1 MLNVKNA
8 AFTIGII
15 IFGLL
20 YLDTKVKH
28 IAIYML
34 KGVLLI
40 PIFLS
45 SFKVSA
51 QSSPKYS
58 NEFLAI
64 GVGARALAMS
74 NAMTSVSDD
83 VTSVYWNPAALTDI
97 EYRYQFSFQHA
108 AYFAGVANYDYIGA
122 AMAVDSDSHMGLGI
136 IRLGIDDIPDTRL
149 LFDDQGRIDYSR
161 INFFSSSDL
170 AIVFSY
176 ARGVGFI
183 SDDPFVEGGGLTFGV
198 NAKIIRRRIG
208 DFADAWGFGLDASAK
223 YRYNAWN
230 FGLMLRDI
238 TTTFN
243 SWTINK
249 DQLRPIFN
257 QTNNEIPGNST
268 EITLPKAIFGASRSF
283 KITDKV
289 DVLASADIVFT
300 FDGRRNV
307 LVKSNFTSID
317 PQVGAEFDY
326 EDKFFFRM
334 GIGNFQRVKD
344 FSYGDNPSTSTFWSF
359 QPNVGVGLK
368 LEDFTID
375 YALTDIGNVA
385 ESPYSH
391 VFSILYSL
399 EKLPGIYARNKR
411 RIVKKEDKSE
421 K

>member
-1 MLNVKNA
+1 MS
-8 AFTIGII
+8 
-15 IFGLL
+15 
-20 YLDTKVKH
+20 VKH
-28 IAIYML
+28 IAVYIL

-45 SFKVSA
+45 SHKVLA

-58 NEFLAI
+58 NEFMAI

-83 VTSVYWNPAALTDI
+83 VTSIYWNPAALTDI
-97 EYRYQFSFQHA
+97 EHRYQFSFQHA
-108 AYFAGVANYDYIGA
+108 AYFAGVANYDYLGA
-122 AMAVDSDSHMGLGI
+122 AMAIDKDSHMGIGI

-170 AIVFSY
+170 AIIFSY

-183 SDDPFVEGGGLTFGV
+183 TDNPFVEGGGLTFGM
-198 NAKIIRRRIG
+198 NAKVIRRRIG
-208 DFADAWGFGLDASAK
+208 EFADAWGFGLDASAK
-223 YRYNAWN
+223 YRYNDWN
-230 FGLMLRDI
+230 FGVMLRDI

-243 SWTINK
+243 TWTINK
-249 DQLRPIFN
+249 EELRPIFN

-283 KITDKV
+283 KITNKV
-289 DVLASADIVFT
+289 DVLASADLVFT

-307 LVKSNFTSID
+307 LVKSRFTSID
-317 PQVGAEFDY
+317 PQLGAEFDY

-334 GIGNFQRVKD
+334 GVGNFQRVKD
-344 FSYGDNPSTSTFWSF
+344 FSFAEQSNESTFWSF
-359 QPNVGVGLK
+359 QPNVGMGIK

-399 EKLPGIYARNKR
+399 EKLPGIYSRNKR
-411 RIVKKEDKSE
+411 RIVKKEGKDE

>member
-1 MLNVKNA
+1 MS
-8 AFTIGII
+8 
-15 IFGLL
+15 
-20 YLDTKVKH
+20 VKH
-28 IAIYML
+28 IAVYIL

-45 SFKVSA
+45 SYKVLA

-58 NEFLAI
+58 NEFMAI

-83 VTSVYWNPAALTDI
+83 VTSIYWNPAALTDI
-97 EYRYQFSFQHA
+97 EHRYQFSFQHA
-108 AYFAGVANYDYIGA
+108 AYFAGVANYDYLGA
-122 AMAVDSDSHMGLGI
+122 AMAIDTDSHMGIGI

-176 ARGVGFI
+176 ARGVSFI
-183 SDDPFVEGGGLTFGV
+183 SGENFADGGGLTFGM
-198 NAKIIRRRIG
+198 NAKVIRRRIG
-208 DFADAWGFGLDASAK
+208 EFADAWGFGLDASAK
-223 YRYNAWN
+223 YRYNDWN
-230 FGLMLRDI
+230 FGVMLRDI

-243 SWTINK
+243 TWTINK
-249 DQLRPIFN
+249 EELRPIFN

-283 KITDKV
+283 KITNKV
-289 DVLASADIVFT
+289 DVLASADLVFT

-307 LVKSNFTSID
+307 LVKSRFTSID
-317 PQVGAEFDY
+317 PQLGAEFDY

-334 GIGNFQRVKD
+334 GVGNFQRVKD
-344 FSYGDNPSTSTFWSF
+344 FSFAEQSNESTFWSF
-359 QPNVGVGLK
+359 QPNVGMGIK

-399 EKLPGIYARNKR
+399 EKLPGIYSRNKR
-411 RIVKKEDKSE
+411 RIVKKEGKDE

>member
-1 MLNVKNA
+1 M
-8 AFTIGII
+8 
-15 IFGLL
+15 
-20 YLDTKVKH
+20 KH
-28 IAIYML
+28 LAVYIL

-45 SFKVSA
+45 STIVLA

-64 GVGARALAMS
+64 GVGARSLAMS
-74 NAMTSVSDD
+74 NAMTSVADD
-83 VTSVYWNPAALTDI
+83 VTAVYWNPAALTDI
-97 EYRYQFSFQHA
+97 EYRYQLSFQHA

-122 AMAVDSDSHMGLGI
+122 AMAIDTDSHMGLAF

-161 INFFSSSDL
+161 INFFTAADM
-170 AIVFSY
+170 AFVFSY
-176 ARGVGFI
+176 ARGVSFI
-183 SDDPFVEGGGLTFGV
+183 AGESFVDGGGLTFGI
-198 NAKIIRRRIG
+198 NAKIIRRKIG
-208 DFADAWGFGLDASAK
+208 DFATAWGFGLDASAK
-223 YRYNAWN
+223 YRYNDWD
-230 FGLMLRDI
+230 FGVMLRDVS
-238 TTTFN
+238 TTFN
-243 SWTINK
+243 TWSINK
-249 DQLRPIFN
+249 EALTPVFN
-257 QTNNEIPGNST
+257 QTNNQIPGNST

-283 KITDKV
+283 KINDKI
-289 DVLASADIVFT
+289 DVLGSADLVFT

-307 LVKSNFTSID
+307 LVKSRLASID
-317 PQVGAEFDY
+317 PQIGAEFDY

-344 FSYGDNPSTSTFWSF
+344 FSRGDIATESTFWSF
-359 QPNVGVGLK
+359 QPNMGIGVALD
-368 LEDFTID
+368 DFTID

-399 EKLPGIYARNKR
+399 EKLPGIYSKNKR
-411 RIVKKEDKSE
+411 RITKKKEKDE

>member
-1 MLNVKNA
+1 M
-8 AFTIGII
+8 
-15 IFGLL
+15 
-20 YLDTKVKH
+20 
-28 IAIYML
+28 
-34 KGVLLI
+34 LLI

-45 SFKVSA
+45 FPKVLA

-122 AMAVDSDSHMGLGI
+122 AMAIDTDSHMGLAI
-136 IRLGIDDIPDTRL
+136 VRLGIDDIPDTRL

-161 INFFSSSDL
+161 INFFSSSDV
-170 AIVFSY
+170 AFVFSY
-176 ARGVGFI
+176 ARGVSFI
-183 SDDPFVEGGGLTFGV
+183 SGENFVEGGGLTFGI
-198 NAKIIRRRIG
+198 NAKIIKRKIG

-223 YRYNAWN
+223 YRYNDWN
-230 FGLMLRDI
+230 FGVMLRDI

-243 SWTINK
+243 TWSINK
-249 DQLRPIFN
+249 DALRPIFS

-268 EITLPKAIFGASRSF
+268 ELTLPKAIFGASRSF
-283 KITDKV
+283 RINDKI
-289 DVLASADIVFT
+289 DVLASADLVFT

-307 LVKSNFTSID
+307 LVKSRFSSID
-317 PQVGAEFDY
+317 PNLGAEFDY

-344 FSYGDNPSTSTFWSF
+344 FSYGDQNAESTFWSF
-359 QPNVGVGLK
+359 QPNVGIGLK

-391 VFSILYSL
+391 VFSITYSL
-399 EKLPGIYARNKR
+399 EKLPGIYSRNKR
-411 RIVKKEDKSE
+411 RIVKKEGKDE